1 MLGCGHGLEGREPW
15 RSGVASSDV
24 TLTLDL
30 VARVVY
36 IILLLDDYVQK
47 RNPAPRARFRFQI
60 WALFGPNPLALLD
73 LRVVCVTPLVCNR
86 GRLRCV
92 TDT

>member
-1 MLGCGHGLEGREPW
+1 MLGRGHGLEGREPW

-60 WALFGPNPLALLD
+60 WALFGPNPLRAQAHPEAAVRKP
-73 LRVVCVTPLVCNR
+73 LRIR
-86 GRLRCV
+86 
-92 TDT
+92 

>member
-60 WALFGPNPLALLD
+60 WALFGPNPLPIAKVVDDDHASLEYESTD
-73 LRVVCVTPLVCNR
+73 LIT
-86 GRLRCV
+86 
-92 TDT
+92 

>member
-60 WALFGPNPLALLD
+60 WALFGPNPLGYLGRPISPFSRHAISDPPRHAL
-73 LRVVCVTPLVCNR
+73 
-86 GRLRCV
+86 
-92 TDT
+92 